1 MDIILFLVGA
11 LVVFVALD
19 AIALRVGVDTRFD
32 PRDLRS
38 SEHSRSI

>member
-1 MDIILFLVGA
+1 MDIILFLIGA
-11 LVVFVALD
+11 VAVFAALD

-38 SEHSRSI
+38 SDNTRAI